1 MIAIRPRCITLQLI
15 GFIKLVR
22 RIKAPF
28 LSDALYN
35 FPRSTTHTQL
45 HSRGCI

>member
-1 MIAIRPRCITLQLI
+1 MTLQLI

-22 RIKAPF
+22 RIKASF

-35 FPRSTTHTQL
+35 SPRSTTHTQL
-45 HSRGCI
+45 HCRGCI

>member
-1 MIAIRPRCITLQLI
+1 MIAVRPRCITLQLI

-35 FPRSTTHTQL
+35 LPRSTTHTQL